1 MKYEAYNN
9 QLGLSHANSI
19 RLCCQKNMK
28 SCYPE
33 KYFLSMKR
41 LGRQKKGQLVMPWFF
56 LEVLCSL
63 YPAFDLYMRSN
74 DINSWQETCFL
85 MRSLRVSLPKPPY
98 STYSTL
104 WPHVLWPTYEWKGR
118 FTSWLRTSPVDIC
131 NFSQVQKANLRM
143 NSDKRKHFPW
153 FGWKY
158 RKYVRVWHF
167 FLT

>member
-98 STYSTL
+98 STVHFGHMFCGL
-104 WPHVLWPTYEWKGR
+104 L
-118 FTSWLRTSPVDIC
+118 
-131 NFSQVQKANLRM
+131 M
-143 NSDKRKHFPW
+143 NERGDLHP
-153 FGWKY
+153 G
-158 RKYVRVWHF
+158 
-167 FLT
+167 